1 MTHVMKQ
8 GMLVYLINS
17 STVEQEKELS
27 TNISFSMFV
36 LPPTFLSQM
45 NKQMIAQTNYCT
57 SEIATAA
64 QYNEKNSQN

>member
-45 NKQMIAQTNYCT
+45 NKQKMIAQTNYCT
-57 SEIATAA
+57 SEILCNRSAV
-64 QYNEKNSQN
+64 QRKK